1 MQYLVDRFWKRFA
14 RDYLRTVIARP
25 KWFQRECN
33 LAVGDIVSVTE
44 SGLVRSQWPL
54 GRVVKVL
61 RGEHGVVR
69 TAVVKMKSREYK
81 RPTHKLCLIQR
92 SNVSV

>member
-1 MQYLVDRFWKRFA
+1 M
-14 RDYLRTVIARP
+14 
-25 KWFQRECN
+25 
-33 LAVGDIVSVTE
+33 GDIVSVTE

-81 RPTHKLCLIQR
+81 RPTHKLCSIQR